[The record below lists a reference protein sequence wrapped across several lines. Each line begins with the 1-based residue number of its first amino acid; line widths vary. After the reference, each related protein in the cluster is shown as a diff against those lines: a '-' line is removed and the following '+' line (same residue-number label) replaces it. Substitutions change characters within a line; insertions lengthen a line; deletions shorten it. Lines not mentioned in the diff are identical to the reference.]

1 MASENNTDS
10 HIYETNMNVVK
21 RRVEEFWNRRFM
33 SSNLVVD
40 SPEEPQTSRQSKA
53 NSSGNINTETN
64 TAKPKKQTYHKQL
77 ESDEIIA
84 EKVSFHKNHLHRN
97 KCDDKKQP
105 IEISFND
112 NGGPH
117 IESNLSEEHDEVIKK
132 LEANNEPTNDVTL
145 SEVSTDKVKETLEE
159 KIINLEPTKCGVKV
173 QLLEIASS
181 ESPNLKRK
189 SSEKDEKII
198 KKAKIS
204 SELLHATTSN
214 DVTLSEVSSD
224 KVKETLEK
232 KKINLEP
239 TKYEVKVQLLEIA
252 SSESPNLKRKS
263 SEKDEKIIKKAKISS
278 ELLHAT
284 TSNDVTL
291 SEVSSD
297 KVKETLEKKKI
308 NLEPTK
314 YEVKV
319 QLLEIASSESPNLKR
334 KSSEKDEKII
344 KKAKISSE
352 LLHATTSNDV
362 TLSEVSSDKVK
373 ETLEKKKINL
383 EPTKYEVKE
392 QLLEIASSE
401 SPNLKRKSSEKDE
414 KIIKKSKVSSEVSPS
429 NMNDV
434 LPAVSVVEIDE
445 IPEKEIE
452 VTHDSNTNELDQYNA
467 PSFKSPKSWY
477 TSDTIN
483 DYLKLIVKRSNGE
496 VHAVVTDFIPA
507 YLRGG
512 YPAVR
517 KWIKKDIHTLK
528 FLFVPMNVLGG
539 HWILTVINVP
549 ERTVTS
555 YDSLKSYDGPYPM
568 VLKEYLT
575 DWEMDKKGAASSWT
589 LKIGETTRQTNGY
602 DCGPFTVE
610 LAEKMARGD
619 TTPINAS
626 LMPSVR
632 LRHREEI
639 IAGQLFL

>member
-10 HIYETNMNVVK
+10 HIYETNMNIVK
-21 RRVEEFWNRRFM
+21 RRIEEFWNRRFM

-40 SPEEPQTSRQSKA
+40 SPEEPQKSRQSKA

-64 TAKPKKQTYHKQL
+64 TVKPKKRTYRKQL

-84 EKVSFHKNHLHRN
+84 EKVKLIQRGDIATLIKNEKSGKYREKLSVPANKSYIPILNDKTPKIPAYLLGKSFHKNHLHRN
-97 KCDDKKQP
+97 KCDEKKQP
-105 IEISFND
+105 VELSSND
-112 NGGPH
+112 NDGPH
-117 IESNLSEEHDEVIKK
+117 IESNLSEEHDGVIKK
-132 LEANNEPTNDVTL
+132 LEANNEPSNNVTL
-145 SEVSTDKVKETLEE
+145 PVVSNDKTNETLEE
-159 KIINLEPTKCGVKV
+159 KIIHLQPIKCEVKE
-173 QLLEIASS
+173 QLLEISS
-181 ESPNLKRK
+181 NTSDSPNLKRK

-204 SELLHATTSN
+204 SELLHTTTSN
-214 DVTLSEVSSD
+214 DDVTLPDVSTD
-224 KVKETLEK
+224 KIKETLEE
-232 KKINLEP
+232 KIIDLQPAKCDIKE
-239 TKYEVKVQLLEIA
+239 QLLEL
-252 SSESPNLKRKS
+252 SCNTSKSPNLKRKS
-263 SEKDEKIIKKAKISS
+263 SEKDEK
-278 ELLHAT
+278 T
-284 TSNDVTL
+284 
-291 SEVSSD
+291 
-297 KVKETLEKKKI
+297 
-308 NLEPTK
+308 
-314 YEVKV
+314 
-319 QLLEIASSESPNLKR
+319 
-334 KSSEKDEKII
+334 
-344 KKAKISSE
+344 
-352 LLHATTSNDV
+352 
-362 TLSEVSSDKVK
+362 
-373 ETLEKKKINL
+373 
-383 EPTKYEVKE
+383 
-392 QLLEIASSE
+392 
-401 SPNLKRKSSEKDE
+401 
-414 KIIKKSKVSSEVSPS
+414 IKKSKVSSEVSAS
-429 NMNDV
+429 DMNDV
-434 LPAVSVVEIDE
+434 LPVVSVVEIDE
-445 IPEKEIE
+445 IPKKEIE
-452 VTHDSNTNELDQYNA
+452 ETHDPNTNELDQYNA

-517 KWIKKDIHTLK
+517 KCIKKDIHTLK
-528 FLFVPMNVLGG
+528 LLFVPMNVLGG
-539 HWILTVINVP
+539 HWILTVVNVP

-575 DWEMDKKGAASSWT
+575 NWEMDKKGAASSWT